1 MSVKR
6 IEDICQLFCLNFSRI
21 SFFFP
26 LRFPCTSLRVKK
38 WGGRI
43 REDERVDWRVLKKKG
58 AEGEKNRNEG
68 GGWAVVMCESE
79 WWRWVCGKFK
89 GIG

>member
-38 WGGRI
+38 WGRS
-43 REDERVDWRVLKKKG
+43 DKG
-58 AEGEKNRNEG
+58 G
-68 GGWAVVMCESE
+68 
-79 WWRWVCGKFK
+79 
-89 GIG
+89 